1 MNTLFSP
8 SGFFTVTLMKLHS
21 AKDIIMSHVLREIFF
36 YQFRIEPHNKFD
48 ESNQILLIRMFK
60 KGFLDSS
67 RRYVHYRALFLYPQN
82 GLIITLFHMDT
93 HLSHVLC
100 SVMGHLKISSHQL
113 EIRDIQTF
121 IQCLE
126 EWICHLCY

>member
-1 MNTLFSP
+1 
-8 SGFFTVTLMKLHS
+8 MKLHS

-100 SVMGHLKISSHQL
+100 CDRATQDPFSHQSES
-113 EIRDIQTF
+113 EIGRYAHKPM
-121 IQCLE
+121 E
-126 EWICHLCY
+126 E